1 MVAPSPE
8 CSDLS
13 NFQHYCSLAVFICIL
28 GVFGTL
34 VYKCKII
41 FLIMRQFFKFLF
53 ASCLGTALALIL
65 LVVIGFGTLAG
76 VASRMSDKK
85 TVAVPSNS
93 VLELDFEDLIPEKT
107 NNTEMDPFDLD
118 NKDVLGLT
126 DIVAA
131 IERAKN
137 DADIKGIYLHAN
149 NVMAGKATSS
159 VIRKALLDFK
169 SSGKFIYSYANYY
182 SQNTYYLVSVSDS
195 ILLNPVGAV
204 DFRGFSSM
212 IAYYKGMLDKLDVD
226 FEIFY
231 VGKYKSATEP
241 FRFDKMSEENRIQV
255 REYVN
260 ALYTIFIR
268 DIAASR
274 NIPEPELRQIANSF
288 EGRSPERALKAR
300 LIDRIAY
307 EDEVLELMKNKIG
320 LGKKDKLN
328 RVKLG
333 DYFTAKG
340 NKTDFS
346 TKDKIAVV
354 YAEGTIQDGDDETSG
369 SIFDGKYVKILRK
382 IRQDES
388 IKAVVLRINSPG
400 GSVLASENIFREV
413 DLLRKS
419 GRPIIVSMGDVAAS
433 GGYYI
438 ACQADSIFA
447 EPNTITGSIGV
458 FGIVPLLARTMKEN
472 LGITYDTVRT
482 GKYSAFGTPFY
493 AFSPDEKEIIQQRI
507 NHTYEDFLQ
516 KVALGRHKTRDEVH
530 EIAQGRVWPGTR
542 AKEIGLVDDL
552 GGLDRALAAAA
563 TMAGI
568 EKYRT
573 TTYPRTLNGIEQLLE
588 RFTKDKD
595 KDDVKA
601 ALIRSELG
609 EVYPMYKAVQ
619 ELRRSNGIMA
629 RLPFEIVIQ

>member
-1 MVAPSPE
+1 MS
-8 CSDLS
+8 
-13 NFQHYCSLAVFICIL
+13 
-28 GVFGTL
+28 
-34 VYKCKII
+34 
-41 FLIMRQFFKFLF
+41 QFFKFLF

-65 LVVIGFGTLAG
+65 LLFIGFSTVVGM
-76 VASRMSDKK
+76 ASRVSDKK
-85 TVAVPSNS
+85 AVSVSANS
-93 VLELDFEDLIPEKT
+93 VLELDFDNLIPEKT
-107 NNTEMDPFDLD
+107 NNTEMSPFDLD
-118 NKDVLGLT
+118 QKDVLGLT
-126 DIVAA
+126 DIVSALQK
-131 IERAKN
+131 AKE
-137 DADIKGIYLHAN
+137 DPDIKGIYFHAS

-159 VIRKALLDFK
+159 VIRQALLDFR
-169 SSGKFIYSYANYY
+169 SSGKFVVSYANYY
-182 SQNTYYLVSVSDS
+182 TQGAYYLASASDS

-212 IAYYKGMLDKLDVD
+212 ISYYKGMLDKLDID
-226 FEIFY
+226 FRIFY
-231 VGKYKSATEP
+231 VGQYKSATEP
-241 FRFDKMSEENRIQV
+241 FRFDKMSDQNRLQV

-260 ALYTIFIR
+260 SLYDVFIR

-274 NIPEPELRQIANSF
+274 NIPEAELRRIANDF
-288 EGRSPERALKAR
+288 EGRSPETALRAR

-320 LGKKDKLN
+320 LGQKDKLN

-333 DYFTAKG
+333 DYFASNG

-346 TKDKIAVV
+346 AKDKIAVV
-354 YAEGTIQDGDDETSG
+354 YAEGTIQDGDEETPG
-369 SIFDGKYVKILRK
+369 SIHDGQYVKILRK

-413 DLLRKS
+413 DLLHKS

-458 FGIVPLLARTMKEN
+458 FGMIPILARTMKEN

-493 AFSPDEKEIIQQRI
+493 DFSPEESAIIQQRVDG
-507 NHTYEDFLQ
+507 TYEDFLK
-516 KVALGRHKTRDEVH
+516 KVALGRDKTRDQVH
-530 EIAQGRVWPGTR
+530 EIAQGRVWPGTK

-552 GGLDRALAAAA
+552 GGLDRAIAAAA
-563 TMAGI
+563 KMAGV

-573 TTYPRTLNGIEQLLE
+573 AAYPRTLNGIEQLLE
-588 RFTKDKD
+588 RFTKDKN

-619 ELRRSNGIMA
+619 DLRKSNGILA
-629 RLPFEIVIQ
+629 RLPFEIVVQ